1 MCFLSCES
9 TIPFFVENHFYIV
22 TLENSNDYA
31 RMYTK
36 LDKNAIN
43 TEYPEFTSNSS
54 NSTVKVVNYFEIEES
69 ETVYN
74 LFLFEELLYI
84 SHGFNASKIL
94 FNALIFS
101 CNKLLFFK
109 I

>member
-1 MCFLSCES
+1 MTNDIRPILKRLEIEN
-9 TIPFFVENHFYIV
+9 TGRYENHFYIV
-22 TLENSNDYA
+22 TLEDSNDYA

-69 ETVYN
+69 ETAYN
-74 LFLFEELLYI
+74 LFLFADFKNDKYYL
-84 SHGFNASKIL
+84 KIGEK
-94 FNALIFS
+94 N
-101 CNKLLFFK
+101 
-109 I
+109 

>member
-1 MCFLSCES
+1 MTNDIRPILKRLEIED
-9 TIPFFVENHFYIV
+9 TGRYENHFYIV

-54 NSTVKVVNYFEIEES
+54 NSTVKVVNYFEIEEDNN
-69 ETVYN
+69 TYN
-74 LFLFEELLYI
+74 LFLIADFDKDKYYLKI
-84 SHGFNASKIL
+84 GGF
-94 FNALIFS
+94 
-101 CNKLLFFK
+101 
-109 I
+109 